1 MKHLFLFV
9 LLCTSFV
16 YPINISIN
24 VHYDYLDRPICMTT
38 KFVVNDKDTTN
49 INNYINNP
57 FTVYDSIIT
66 FKLTVPAP
74 WSGNIKIIRKKFT
87 FTNAI
92 FNITN
97 ATTDTN
103 IETYAK
109 IKLITI
115 IGKTI
120 AANGDPLSD
129 IKIIIPPAHIVYSKN
144 GIYIASL
151 TQGMSCSFYIS
162 RQYNPETT
170 IAFGEIKSTD
180 FNQSRLLEVDSI
192 IVTDFITKKTYA
204 LTDTILG
211 PDYIAPLEK
220 LSGKILSDNEPISD
234 VIIKLV
240 GNTNLYD
247 TTNSLGEFSFM
258 TSPQFNGYIIPF
270 KPNCTF
276 TPSNIQV
283 TNVSTP
289 LLFKLNSGI
298 PEFTCKTSDTIIE
311 SNTIGYLFNI
321 SYNNPT
327 SLKETIIA
335 LKLPS
340 WLTFTN
346 NKLIGINQATSKYD
360 TIKLALNINNINVDT
375 LTLTL
380 YMPNIVSI
388 IIPMIS
394 LTKNHIISQ
403 IAIYDL
409 KGRLITICNPKD
421 LNKIMASKSKMIVI
435 TKAFTKSFSLINKS
449 IIK

>member
-1 MKHLFLFV
+1 
-9 LLCTSFV
+9 
-16 YPINISIN
+16 
-24 VHYDYLDRPICMTT
+24 MTT

-87 FTNAI
+87 FTNTT

-109 IKLITI
+109 IKLVTI

-120 AANGDPLSD
+120 AANGDPLS

-144 GIYIASL
+144 GTYIASL
-151 TQGMSCSFYIS
+151 TQGMGCFFYIY
-162 RQYNPETT
+162 RQPNPETT

-180 FNQSRLLEVDSI
+180 FNHSRLLEVDSI
-192 IVTDFITKKTYA
+192 IVIQADFLTKKTYA

-220 LSGKILSDNEPISD
+220 LTGKILSGNEPVSD

-270 KPNCTF
+270 KSNCTF

-283 TNVSTP
+283 TNVNTP

-311 SNTIGYLFNI
+311 SNTIGYIFNI
-321 SYNNPT
+321 NYNNPT
-327 SLKETIIA
+327 SLKDTISV

-360 TIKLALNINNINVDT
+360 TIKLALKINNINVDT

-388 IIPMIS
+388 IIPIIT
-394 LTKNHIISQ
+394 LTKYHIISQ
-403 IAIYDL
+403 IALYDL

-421 LNKIMASKSKMIVI
+421 LNKIMSSKSKMIVI

-449 IIK
+449 ISK